1 MRLLYSA
8 GSPLCASGA
17 DRAAGNRPGRTC
29 DQAGADV
36 RTALPTGVGGWRT
49 ACYEYLDIATASGR
63 VQVTFKI
70 RHLMAAAFVIFVML
84 SLRPVLAEPLRI
96 YAAGSLTAAFT
107 DMVKAFPA
115 AAGEIATPFFGPS
128 GVLRERIERDDHV
141 DVFASADMDQP
152 RRLARSH
159 PGSLVAM
166 FTRNRLCALG
176 RTSLGLTS
184 SNLLDKLLDP
194 SVRLATSTPHADP
207 GGDYAWAVFAR
218 ADTVHPGAQAVL
230 QGKAMQLVGGPN
242 TKPLVPGRGAVQGI
256 FLANRADVMLGYC
269 SGGQAVMQEIPALT
283 NVPLPPSLTVGP
295 AYGLIV
301 LSDHPLAARFA
312 LFVLSEQG
320 QAILHQHGFDPV
332 ALP

>member
-1 MRLLYSA
+1 VTGKTRKLT
-8 GSPLCASGA
+8 
-17 DRAAGNRPGRTC
+17 AAI
-29 DQAGADV
+29 
-36 RTALPTGVGGWRT
+36 
-49 ACYEYLDIATASGR
+49 IA
-63 VQVTFKI
+63 
-70 RHLMAAAFVIFVML
+70 IFVML
-84 SLRPVLAEPLRI
+84 PLRSTLAEPLRI

-107 DMVKAFPA
+107 DMVKTFPA
-115 AAGEIATPFFGPS
+115 AEGDVARPVFGPS
-128 GVLRERIERDDHV
+128 GVLRERIERGDHV

-152 RRLARSH
+152 HRLARSH

-176 RTSLGLTS
+176 RASLGLTS

-194 SVRLATSTPHADP
+194 SVRLATSTPGADP

-218 ADTVHPGAQAVL
+218 AETLHTGAQAIL
-230 QGKAMQLVGGPN
+230 QDKAMQLVGGPN
-242 TKPLVPGRGAVQGI
+242 STPLVPGRAAVQGI

-269 SGGQAVMQEIPALT
+269 SSGQAVMREMPDLT

-320 QAILHQHGFDPV
+320 QAILRQYGFDPV
-332 ALP
+332 GLP